1 MVSGHNHLLAVSGVL
16 RELSREI
23 EALGAVLCGNPELAG
38 AHARELQ
45 AIDLIAQMQ
54 DALASLL
61 TADCL
66 NCAVDEVRIDALRE
80 RLKVCLPP
88 GLCGHGQTSH

>member
-1 MVSGHNHLLAVSGVL
+1 MTGHNHLSAVSGVL
-16 RELSREI
+16 RELSQEI
-23 EALGAVLCGNPELAG
+23 ESLGAVLCGNPDLAG
-38 AHARELQ
+38 QHARELQ

-66 NCAVDEVRIDALRE
+66 TCAVDEVRIDSLRE

-88 GLCGHGQTSH
+88 GLCGHGPTSH